1 MSSDLLGIG
10 SSALMAYRAALNVTG
25 QNVANANTT
34 GYTRQRI
41 ELQSSTLGTTAAG
54 VSVRSI
60 ARLGDQLVTQRL
72 IAQDSS
78 HSRISTLS
86 SQAAQTDGWLSGSTT
101 GLSKPIENF
110 FDAINSLAASSSS
123 TASRQVVLQGAQ
135 TLASRFNDLQAN
147 FNTSDRDVDARLVD
161 ATSTINSLARQVATL
176 NQRIGEAATTN
187 PGQTPNELLDQR
199 DQLVRKIAEQVGI
212 ETSAADDGSINIS
225 LGSGQSL
232 VLGNQASTLS
242 VANDEFGRPRELM
255 LSSGGGAPV
264 SVSNQVSGGVI
275 GGLLDYRREV
285 LDPAMARLGSMAAAF
300 AAAVNAQHAEGMDQY
315 GQMGGDL
322 FTMPT
327 GTVSAASANTGTAKV
342 AAALSDVDTA
352 GAQDYVLSYDGAR
365 WNMSSVSSGA
375 SIALSGSGTADD
387 PLVGGGLSLSLS
399 GNANAGDR
407 FLVQPTHS
415 AAGQLKL
422 AISDPARLAASS
434 PVRTSVGA
442 SNTGVAT
449 IGAPEVL
456 DAGNAA
462 LLDDATIAFT
472 SAGRFTI
479 NGSGDYAYTSGGA
492 IEFNGLRVQI
502 SGTPASGDTFSLSR
516 SDGSSGDNGNAVSLA
531 AIADLGL
538 LDGGRLSLSGANS
551 ALVSKVGSQ
560 AAQASVQ
567 LDAQTTLR
575 SQLQS
580 ERDSLSGVNL
590 DEEAADLMRY
600 QQAYQAAAQV
610 VSMANTLFDSLLAAV
625 RR

>member
-25 QNVANANTT
+25 QNVANANTA

-72 IAQDSS
+72 IAQDSG
-78 HSRISTLS
+78 HSRIATLS
-86 SQAAQTDGWLSGSTT
+86 AQAAQTDGWLSGSTT
-101 GLSKPIENF
+101 GLSQPLENF
-110 FDAINSLAASSSS
+110 FDAINSLAASASSK
-123 TASRQVVLQGAQ
+123 ASRQVVLQGAQ
-135 TLASRFNDLQAN
+135 TLASRFNDLQAS

-161 ATSTINSLARQVATL
+161 ATSTINVLARQVATL
-176 NQRIGEAATTN
+176 NQRISEATTTT
-187 PGQTPNELLDQR
+187 PGRTPNELLDQR

-212 ETSAADDGSINIS
+212 ETSTADDGSVNIS
-225 LGSGQSL
+225 LGSGQPL

-255 LSSGGGAPV
+255 LSGGGGAPV

-285 LDPAMARLGSMAAAF
+285 LAPAMARLGSMAAAF
-300 AAAVNAQHAEGMDQY
+300 ASAINAQHAEGMDQY

-327 GTVSAASANTGTAKV
+327 GTVSAASANTGTAKI

-352 GAQDYVLSYDGAR
+352 GAQDYVLGYDGAR

-387 PLVGGGLSLSLS
+387 PLVGGGLSLTLS
-399 GNANAGDR
+399 GSANAGDR
-407 FLVQPTHS
+407 FLVQATHS

-442 SNTGVAT
+442 TNTGVAT

-456 DAGNAA
+456 DAGNAS
-462 LLDDATIAFT
+462 LLSDATIAFT
-472 SAGRFTI
+472 SADRFTI
-479 NGSGDYAYTSGGA
+479 NGGGDYAYTSGGA

-538 LDGGRLSLSGANS
+538 LDGGRLNLAGANS

>member
-101 GLSKPIENF
+101 GLSKPLENF

-212 ETSAADDGSINIS
+212 ETSTADDGSINIS

-399 GNANAGDR
+399 GSANAGDR

-449 IGAPEVL
+449 IGAPDVL

-462 LLDDATIAFT
+462 LLDDVTIAFT

-516 SDGSSGDNGNAVSLA
+516 SDGSSGDNGNAVALA

-538 LDGGRLSLSGANS
+538 LDGGRLSLSSANS